1 MNNKIQENSTPFDL
15 KEKGEYTLALKKYA
29 KDYIESLEED
39 NDYIPLISF
48 EEILHCCILYF
59 KNNEEPFDFKDF
71 NVIFDKIID
80 IAPQLKDSSD
90 FNEMF
95 DDYKVIFTKKTD
107 FDKFY
112 YSKKIP
118 AHALS

>member
-15 KEKGEYTLALKKYA
+15 KEKGEYTQALIKYA
-29 KDYIESLEED
+29 KDYIESLKED

-59 KNNEEPFDFKDF
+59 KNNEETFDFKDF
-71 NVIFDKIID
+71 NVIFDKIIE
-80 IAPQLKDSSD
+80 IAPQLEGCSE
-90 FNEMF
+90 FNNMF
-95 DDYKVIFTKKTD
+95 DDYKVIFTKKAY

-112 YSKKIP
+112 NSKKIP

>member
-1 MNNKIQENSTPFDL
+1 MKNKIYENSTAFDL
-15 KEKGEYTLALKKYA
+15 KEKGEYEFALKKYA
-29 KDYIESLEED
+29 QDYIESLKRD
-39 NDYIPLISF
+39 NNYIPLIRF

-59 KNNEEPFDFKDF
+59 KNNEEPFNFKDS
-71 NVIFDKIID
+71 NLIFDKIIE
-80 IAPQLKDSSD
+80 IAPQLKESSD

-118 AHALS
+118 VHALS